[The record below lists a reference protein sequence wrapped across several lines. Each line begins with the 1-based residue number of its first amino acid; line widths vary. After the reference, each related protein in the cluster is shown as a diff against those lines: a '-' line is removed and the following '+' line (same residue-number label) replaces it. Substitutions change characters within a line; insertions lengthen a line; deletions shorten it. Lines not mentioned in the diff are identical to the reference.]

1 MARSKEGNGVCLL
14 RAKVQTLVPTTPA
27 SRRNVKKGTFFN
39 PNFVQLRE
47 EGAQELLAEAGS
59 NSASKFEF
67 FSFIDTD
74 KQRGKILSIAFRFGI
89 PANDVSYVSAACV
102 RPGFPLAI
110 ACGVGSLNGN

>member
-1 MARSKEGNGVCLL
+1 M
-14 RAKVQTLVPTTPA
+14 
-27 SRRNVKKGTFFN
+27 SRRNGAAKVGLEKCDPRFWKPLN
-39 PNFVQLRE
+39 PWE
-47 EGAQELLAEAGS
+47 SQEASS